1 MYNLKMT
8 LNGETHEVT
17 TDNLREAILSLK
29 PEVLFTEVYMT
40 ITKGD
45 FTRDRRL
52 SLKQGK
58 QLFASDT
65 ALEIFLINLFL

>member
-8 LNGETHEVT
+8 LNGETHEVS

>member
-8 LNGETHEVT
+8 LNGETHEVS

-45 FTRDRRL
+45 FTRDRHL